1 MRMSLNIYKLTFL
14 ISSNLIYIMKVLT
27 NRVEMMI

>member
-27 NRVEMMI
+27 NGVEMMI